1 MPGIIFGLI
10 HIGIAIWCIL
20 NKNRYAKF
28 VKWYWYSALPFYRY
42 FKDHPEE
49 YEMLEPF
56 FVYSSL
62 ALIVIVGITFLV
74 IGIISIW

>member
-1 MPGIIFGLI
+1 MLGIIFGLI
-10 HIGIAIWCIL
+10 HIGIAIWAIL
-20 NKNRYAKF
+20 NKNKYAKF
-28 VKWYWYSALPFYRY
+28 IKWYNALFYRP

-49 YEMLEPF
+49 YEMFEPF

-62 ALIVIVGITFLV
+62 LLIVIGGITSLV